1 MALTRK
7 MEMDE
12 LDQALA
18 EFDEDNAGCP
28 IGRFVVSATTIS
40 ANYRASQGI
49 DKRMD
54 DAVRAVNCKYNPE
67 DCDLLDGANIYM
79 GVTNLKV
86 RAFRSWL
93 SDILLNS
100 EDKPWT
106 LRPSPIPELPIEVED
121 KVIDMFMEEVA
132 ERGYTGGVET
142 RLSELKRIARIH
154 VDRVAAEN
162 AMNMENLV
170 HDQLTEGGW
179 REAFDAFID
188 DLGTHPVAILKGPHV
203 AFEPRLEWGNDGA
216 KVVEK
221 TIYKT
226 TRVSPYD
233 FFPSPDS
240 RCVQSGAYVVER
252 MSMTSQQ
259 LLASAAIP
267 GFREAEI
274 RTAMHNFADGWSW
287 NLTGTNEDNDEGA
300 VLAERPHGVAG
311 NYDVLVYYGRVRGE
325 MLHEWDV
332 GVLDPQRE
340 YEVELWVT
348 GHRAI
353 RAILNPY
360 PLRRRPF
367 YATSFDKDPSSFWGK
382 GLPCLL
388 ADIQR
393 VANATV
399 RALVKNMA
407 YSAGPIGEV
416 DVSRLAVEGDISE
429 VQPYRIYAVDAD
441 QVIPAQQ
448 AAFRFHNI
456 QSNAGELMGIYERF
470 MKQADDVSGIPAYV
484 LGNPQV
490 AGAGRTL
497 GGLSLLMG
505 NAAKGIKKVISHVD
519 KDVIEPLTERYVNM
533 NNLYGSDSGVRF
545 DTVVVAR
552 GSAGLLQRELS
563 QSRATELI
571 GLLVPMVQ
579 QGQATPEGLN
589 IVLRDVIRGLGYRAD
604 EIAPAL
610 GRSGDIANFL
620 GSTQPGTPQPA
631 LDNRS
636 AVPTGP

>member
-1 MALTRK
+1 
-7 MEMDE
+7 
-12 LDQALA
+12 
-18 EFDEDNAGCP
+18 
-28 IGRFVVSATTIS
+28 
-40 ANYRASQGI
+40 
-49 DKRMD
+49 
-54 DAVRAVNCKYNPE
+54 
-67 DCDLLDGANIYM
+67 
-79 GVTNLKV
+79 
-86 RAFRSWL
+86 
-93 SDILLNS
+93 
-100 EDKPWT
+100 
-106 LRPSPIPELPIEVED
+106 VED

-132 ERGYTGGVET
+132 SRGYSGGVET
-142 RLSELKRIARIH
+142 RLSELKRIARMH
-154 VDRVAAEN
+154 VDRVSLEN
-162 AMNMENLV
+162 AANMENLV

-188 DLGTHPVAILKGPHV
+188 DLGTHPIAILKGPHV
-203 AFEPRLEWGNDGA
+203 AFEPRLEWGRDGA

-221 TIYKT
+221 AVYKT
-226 TRVSPYD
+226 SRVSPYD

-240 RCVQSGAYVVER
+240 KCPQSGAYVVER
-252 MSMTSQQ
+252 MSMSTQQ
-259 LLASAAIP
+259 LLAASSIP

-274 RTAMHNFADGWSW
+274 RTALHNHQDGWTW
-287 NLTGTNEDNDEGA
+287 NLTNTGEEGA
-300 VLAERPHGVAG
+300 EPILAEHPHGVAG
-311 NYDVLVYYGRVRGE
+311 DYDVLVYYGRAKGQL
-325 MLHEWDV
+325 LHEWDV
-332 GVLDPQRE
+332 DVKDPQRE

-348 GHRAI
+348 GGRAI

-382 GLPCLL
+382 GLPDLL

-416 DVSRLAVEGDISE
+416 DVSRLAAEGDVSE

-441 QVIPAQQ
+441 QVLPTTQP
-448 AAFRFHNI
+448 AFRFHNM

-519 KDVIEPLTERYVNM
+519 KDVVEPLIERYVNM

-563 QSRATELI
+563 QSRAVELI
-571 GLLVPMVQ
+571 SLLVPMTQ
-579 QGQATPEGLN
+579 NGQVPPEGLN

-604 EIAPAL
+604 EIAPAM
-610 GRSGDIANFL
+610 GRSGEVADFL
-620 GSTQPGTPQPA
+620 GATGSTQPATPMPT

-636 AVPTGP
+636 AVPPGP